1 MFDVIRT
8 VNDIIN
14 AACKRSARVPDDVKL
29 VAVSKRFPVQRITE
43 AYESGLRIFG
53 ESKAQELRDKVGVL
67 PENIEWH
74 FIGHLQTN
82 KVKYVVPFAEL
93 IHSVDS
99 MHLAEA
105 ISDYAL
111 KNDYK
116 PKVLMEVNTS
126 AEQTKFGFDGES
138 AIEAYQQINE
148 LPGLHICGLMTMA
161 PFVHDENEIRQA
173 FRKLKVIQ
181 EELKLLNSGMDV
193 NELSMG
199 MSQDYEIAI
208 EEGSTIVRI
217 GTAIFGKREAV

>member
-8 VNDIIN
+8 VNDKIN

-29 VAVSKRFPVQRITE
+29 VAVSKRFPVKRITE

-82 KVKYVVPFAEL
+82 KVKYVVPFARL

-99 MHLAEA
+99 IRLAEA
-105 ISDYAL
+105 ISDYAI

-126 AEQTKFGFDGES
+126 AEQTKYGFDVEH
-138 AIEAYQQINE
+138 ALEAYQQINE

-161 PFVHDENEIRQA
+161 PFVLDEKEIRQA

-181 EELKLLNSGMDV
+181 KKLKLLNSGMDV
-193 NELSMG
+193 CELSMG

>member
-8 VNDIIN
+8 VNDKIST
-14 AACKRSARVPDDVKL
+14 ACKRSGRYPDDVKL

-82 KVKYVVPFAEL
+82 KVKYVVPFAKL

-99 MHLAEA
+99 IHLAQA
-105 ISDYAL
+105 ISAYAV
-111 KNDYK
+111 KNGHK
-116 PKVLMEVNTS
+116 PNVLMEVNTS
-126 AEQTKFGFDGES
+126 DEESKFGFNVENS
-138 AIEAYQQINE
+138 CEAYQQINK
-148 LPGLHICGLMTMA
+148 LQGLHICGLMTMA
-161 PFVHDENEIRQA
+161 PFVSEEDEIRKA
-173 FRKLKVIQ
+173 FRKLKKIQ
-181 EELKLLNSGMDV
+181 KQLKQMDLGLDV
-193 NELSMG
+193 RELSMG

-208 EEGSTIVRI
+208 EEGSTMVRI